1 MWLMLSDA
9 FLSIVYKD
17 CARDELMVR
26 ARRQGDIEK
35 IFPTARV
42 TRYTK
47 SDYLY
52 RAAVK
57 KSDVEAAMVGEINRI
72 TYSNFKNSVADGLL
86 HDAYLR
92 VWGTMSGL
100 QPVRPYSGMDR
111 PDFGDQLLLP
121 KPSQAPKAPA
131 KKKATKR

>member
-1 MWLMLSDA
+1 MWIFLNDA

-26 ARRQGDIEK
+26 ARRRGDIEK
-35 IFPTARV
+35 VFPKATV

-57 KSDVEAAMVGEINRI
+57 KTVVEEAMVSEVQRI
-72 TYSNFKNSVADGLL
+72 TYSNFKNSVDDRPL

-92 VWGTMSGL
+92 VWTEMAKL
-100 QPVRPYSGMDR
+100 QEVRPYSGSAGAF
-111 PDFGDQLLLP
+111 DFGEHLSLP
-121 KPSQAPKAPA
+121 APTKKPAA
-131 KKKATKR
+131 KKKAGK